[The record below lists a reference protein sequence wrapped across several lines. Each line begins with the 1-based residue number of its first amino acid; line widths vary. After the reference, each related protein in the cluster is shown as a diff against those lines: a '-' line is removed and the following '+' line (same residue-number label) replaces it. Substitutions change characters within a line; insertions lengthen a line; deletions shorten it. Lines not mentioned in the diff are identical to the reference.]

1 MLRLYCAAVLTAA
14 LGIWLIPGKAGYIF
28 GLTFAV
34 IVVFTLIA
42 RELFRLPRCPACKAP
57 AEIDPEA
64 IKRAHIRFPYGWMT
78 RCPSCGL
85 DLTAPY
91 RRSGPSGP
99 APGAQVPRTA
109 GPDA

>member
-14 LGIWLIPGKAGYIF
+14 LGIWLVPGKAGYIF

-42 RELFRLPRCPACKAP
+42 RELFRLPRCPACQAP
-57 AEIDPEA
+57 AEIDPH
-64 IKRAHIRFPYGWMT
+64 KRQHIWFPYGWMT
-78 RCPSCGL
+78 RCRSCGL

-91 RRSGPSGP
+91 RRSGPSDA
-99 APGAQVPRTA
+99 APGAPLPRTA
-109 GPDA
+109 GPDT